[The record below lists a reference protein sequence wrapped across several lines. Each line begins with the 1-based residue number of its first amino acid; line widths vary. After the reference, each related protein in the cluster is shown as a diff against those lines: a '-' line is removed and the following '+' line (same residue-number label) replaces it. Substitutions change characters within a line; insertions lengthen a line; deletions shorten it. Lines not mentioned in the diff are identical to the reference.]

1 MRVPLFKTVSESIR
15 YGFAVGKV
23 RVLETRVFGS
33 ATYERLVDAP
43 TFDEQRRILSDT
55 PYGSFLEG
63 VATADDVET
72 ALEGALDEIYRFLV
86 TSSLP
91 DPVVRFF
98 RVRYDYANLR
108 AVLKARLLGA
118 STEGLLV
125 DLGTVDLETITGPLA
140 GLPEHLRA
148 LAEEFLRDTGD
159 DEEAT
164 PVTPEDI
171 DMAVER
177 ALFADIRA
185 TAKTSGSK
193 FLRDLAALEI
203 DVANSKTA
211 IRARRRSLPLGD
223 LTGLLLK
230 GGTLKVKSI
239 EEAYALPFEEFV
251 ETVARV
257 PRLKGIA
264 AEDLADPARLDVVT
278 DNLGVR
284 FLRSGRVV
292 PVGPEP
298 VIAYVIAREAEVRA
312 VRTVL
317 IGKLAGLGPDALRA
331 RLREVYV

>member
-1 MRVPLFKTVSESIR
+1 MPLFKSLSESVR

-23 RVLETRVFGS
+23 RVLETRVFGA

-43 TFDEQRRILSDT
+43 TFEEQRRILSDT

-63 VATADDVET
+63 AATADDVET

-91 DPVVRFF
+91 EPVVRFF

-118 STEGLLV
+118 SSDDLLV
-125 DLGTVDLETITGPLA
+125 DLGTVDLETITGPSA
-140 GLPEHLRA
+140 GLPDHLRP
-148 LAEEFLRDTGD
+148 LAEEFSRDTSD
-159 DEEAT
+159 DVA

-171 DMAVER
+171 DTAVER
-177 ALFADIRA
+177 AMFADVRA
-185 TAKTSGSK
+185 TAKASASR

-203 DVANSKTA
+203 DVANAKTA
-211 IRARRRSLPLGD
+211 IRARRRSMPLGD

-230 GGTLKVKSI
+230 GGTLKVKAI

-251 ETVARV
+251 EVVARV

-284 FLRSGRVV
+284 FLRTGRVV

>member
-1 MRVPLFKTVSESIR
+1 MPLFKSLSESVR

-23 RVLETRVFGS
+23 RVLETRVFGA

-43 TFDEQRRILSDT
+43 TFEEQRRILSDT

-63 VATADDVET
+63 AATADDVET

-91 DPVVRFF
+91 EPVVRFF

-118 STEGLLV
+118 SSDDLLV
-125 DLGTVDLETITGPLA
+125 DLGTVDLETITGPSA
-140 GLPEHLRA
+140 GLPDHLRP
-148 LAEEFLRDTGD
+148 LAEEFSRDTSD
-159 DEEAT
+159 DVA

-171 DMAVER
+171 DTAVER

-185 TAKTSGSK
+185 TAKTSGSR

-203 DVANSKTA
+203 DVTNAKTA

-230 GGTLKVKSI
+230 GGTLKVKAI
-239 EEAYALPFEEFV
+239 EDVYALPFEQFA
-251 ETVARV
+251 ETVARA
-257 PRLKGIA
+257 PRLKGVA

-284 FLRSGRVV
+284 FLRTGRVV